1 MTVTNLKAKPI
12 TSSQSL
18 RKQIEIL
25 NYHIKNAPT
34 HSIVITFTPELAE
47 YILTNYNKNNRP
59 LKHGKIIE
67 YANYMT
73 DTKWLL
79 TGATL
84 VFGSDGLLKDGQ
96 NRLAS
101 CLRANVNFTS
111 HVVFGIDPKAFTVMD
126 IGANRSPSDILAI
139 MGVKNHIQITASLK
153 LYMAWKEG
161 KTNTGVHKVTNEEI
175 RKFFI
180 NNADESAWQRAIKFS
195 KDVYRTTNY
204 PQSMLGALYY
214 WAFENNEEKKLI
226 KFYEEL
232 RDGYG
237 KARSPQKM
245 LMKHIN
251 QMKNDRFYKITSHE
265 YAVILTRAWYNYKN
279 NKLSSKADI
288 VVGLDDR
295 LPLI

>member
-84 VFGSDGLLKDGQ
+84 VFGSDVLLPFLLLCGILK
-96 NRLAS
+96 NLLS
-101 CLRANVNFTS
+101 NF
-111 HVVFGIDPKAFTVMD
+111 
-126 IGANRSPSDILAI
+126 GATDCSFL
-139 MGVKNHIQITASLK
+139 
-153 LYMAWKEG
+153 
-161 KTNTGVHKVTNEEI
+161 
-175 RKFFI
+175 FF
-180 NNADESAWQRAIKFS
+180 
-195 KDVYRTTNY
+195 
-204 PQSMLGALYY
+204 L
-214 WAFENNEEKKLI
+214 
-226 KFYEEL
+226 
-232 RDGYG
+232 
-237 KARSPQKM
+237 
-245 LMKHIN
+245 
-251 QMKNDRFYKITSHE
+251 
-265 YAVILTRAWYNYKN
+265 
-279 NKLSSKADI
+279 
-288 VVGLDDR
+288 
-295 LPLI
+295 